1 MRSRDTTLEV
11 LAVIPARGGSRGI
24 PRKNLQMIG
33 SKSLVQLAIECCKQS
48 RLTSRILLSTD
59 SPEIA
64 AESESQGVPVP
75 FLRPEHLATD
85 TATDGDLFVH
95 LIADLERRESYVPD
109 ILVNVRPTAPFR
121 NAADIDSAI
130 TMLIDNPRLHS
141 VKSVCVSS
149 AHPRK
154 MWSIHEGELQS
165 LVPQLEELFPDPDTP
180 RQLLPEYYQSNGAV
194 DACWVRH
201 LREFGRMHTTHVGPL
216 IMPKER
222 SLDIDVPSDLE
233 SARRATRD

>member
-1 MRSRDTTLEV
+1 
-11 LAVIPARGGSRGI
+11 
-24 PRKNLQMIG
+24 MIG

-64 AESESQGVPVP
+64 AESESHGLPVP
-75 FLRPEHLATD
+75 FLRPNHLATD
-85 TATDGDLFVH
+85 TATDGELFTH
-95 LIADLERRESYVPD
+95 LISELETRESYVPD

-121 NAADIDSAI
+121 NAADVDSAI
-130 TMLIDNPRLHS
+130 TLLMDNPHLRS

-154 MWSIHEGELQS
+154 MWSIQNGELRS

-201 LREFGRMHTTHVGPL
+201 LREFGRMHTTHIGVV
-216 IMPKER
+216 IMPRER
-222 SLDIDVPSDLE
+222 SLDIDGQSDLE
-233 SARRATRD
+233 SARRALGY